1 MKQTLEKIVHK
12 NFLTY
17 RYEEKKYE
25 EKDCKYTSVIDG
37 KRRYGLTKKFFNTK
51 NVYRQEV
58 LSLLEIENISY
69 SMIGEHCIEINQEDE
84 NSFFIALD
92 KKGTNQLGFLNNSF
106 PKGSLLP
113 FIKEEVTVL
122 ERKYNGPAGLR
133 SLIIRPVKEDI
144 IFALKTSKLEDVK
157 DYSLETL
164 RRIYED
170 IKPTISRYFID
181 GLNIGKIKY
190 LKEFDTYVITEI
202 DDYVE
207 YNGIADGIELSFES
221 FLNGN
226 SFYLYKNRAINL
238 KEYNFLKGV
247 K

>member
-1 MKQTLEKIVHK
+1 MKKMLEKIYDRNFRHK
-12 NFLTY
+12 EFLKSDY
-17 RYEEKKYE
+17 KDDEPKYIKIIHGKGIYSF
-25 EKDCKYTSVIDG
+25 KDGIIFINDTLKQEILTSV
-37 KRRYGLTKKFFNTK
+37 N
-51 NVYRQEV
+51 
-58 LSLLEIENISY
+58 IENVSY
-69 SMIGEHCIEINQEDE
+69 SMFGEHCIKIIQEDG
-84 NSFFIALD
+84 SPLLLALNE
-92 KKGTNQLGFLNNSF
+92 KGTNQLGFLRQNF
-106 PKGSLLP
+106 PRESTTP
-113 FIKEEVTVL
+113 IIKKDINILKPEHLAFCKVSEGKD
-122 ERKYNGPAGLR
+122 E
-133 SLIIRPVKEDI
+133 I
-144 IFALKTSKLEDVK
+144 IFALKISNLEDIK
-157 DYSLETL
+157 SYSLETL

-226 SFYLYKNRAINL
+226 SFYLYKNRTINL